1 MKKKIFSIL
10 LIVAVLTTLLA
21 ACGGKTTTG
30 NSSSGTGQST
40 SDTGTSGKTESK
52 KTVTI
57 TYFNT
62 SAEVNEMFEKM
73 FKRYNELNPDV
84 VIELIPTGIGEGQQE
99 KLQSLYASGNAPTFM
114 NVDPA
119 NVIEYQDHLL
129 EFTEENAPW
138 LSYAE
143 EDAIASGT
151 FDGKILGAPWS
162 VQGYG
167 LLYNKRVVDEIFGE
181 GNFDPKSI
189 NTRDALEAFFKKC
202 EEAGVPATMLHGAN
216 WSLGGHYLTLV
227 YAVQGRKTED
237 GVNFIEKIK
246 SGEIDIADD
255 PIFQG
260 YMDTFDLLAKY
271 NYNKADPLVAD
282 FNRDA
287 QAFAEGKCATF
298 FMGDW
303 LWTTL
308 VTMENIDT
316 EYGFIPVPWSNDPN
330 AYGNSE
336 VVMVLPKFQCI
347 NKSQSTAEQQEAAL
361 KALGWM
367 LTDPEGQQFFL
378 DQGFYMPYKN
388 VRKDITYNSMTTSIA
403 EYAQRGKTINLGVFS
418 YISGDV
424 WTETG
429 NLMLKYL
436 AGAITREEL
445 AKGINEYW
453 RSTNK

>member
-1 MKKKIFSIL
+1 MKKRL
-10 LIVAVLTTLLA
+10 LSMVLVLVVMATLLT
-21 ACGGKTTTG
+21 ACGGKTAADG
-30 NSSSGTGQST
+30 SGTGSG
-40 SDTGTSGKTESK
+40 TGTAKTDDK
-52 KTVTI
+52 KTVKI

-73 FKRYNELNPDV
+73 FKRYNELNPNV

-119 NVIEYQDHLL
+119 NVIEYQDHLV

-138 LSYAE
+138 LSLAADGTVE
-143 EDAIASGT
+143 QGT
-151 FDGKILGAPWS
+151 FGGKVLGAPWS
-162 VQGYG
+162 VQGYA
-167 LLYNKRVVDEIFGE
+167 LLYNKRVVDQIFGE
-181 GNFDPKSI
+181 GNFDPTSI
-189 NTRDALEAFFKKC
+189 NTRDALEEFFKKC
-202 EEAGVPATMLHGAN
+202 EAAGVPATMLHGAN

-227 YAVQGRKTED
+227 YAVQGPKTED
-237 GVNFIEKIK
+237 GTSFIDKIK
-246 SGEIDIADD
+246 SGEINIEDS

-282 FNRDA
+282 FSRDA
-287 QAFAEGKCATF
+287 QAFAKGECATF

-308 VTMENIDT
+308 VTMEDIDT

-336 VVMVLPKFQCI
+336 VVMVLPKFQCV
-347 NKSQSTAEQQEAAL
+347 NKSQNTPEQQEAAL

-378 DQGFYMPYKN
+378 DAGFYMPYKN
-388 VRKDITYNSMTTSIA
+388 VRKDIKYNSMTASIA
-403 EYAQRGKTINLGVFS
+403 EYAQRGKTINLGGVLGS

-445 AKGINEYW
+445 ARGINEYW